1 MDVRLSAEQRALREA
16 AARLV
21 DDHAPGSVADLDD
34 AARVAGLE
42 AALTGAGWRE
52 LRVADPD
59 EADRPLASAVETAIV
74 AEEFGRGP
82 ADTSFLGPTLAAE
95 LRRRAGA
102 EPAAALETVLLRP
115 DLSGLVVLEDERA
128 RCSGV
133 AIDARGATAALALVR
148 TGGGHDLV
156 RVPVAGTSPG
166 RDLTRPS
173 AAVGDAAADRLPG
186 TDRRP
191 LTAADIQAWSAF
203 ALALTCADL
212 VGTMRGAVDLARA
225 YAGVR
230 RQYEALI
237 GTFQSVQHLLADAFV
252 SVEGSSSV
260 TRHAAWA
267 ADALPAGEALA
278 AAAVAKA
285 YCARAAREV
294 CETAIQVHGGIG
306 MTWECLAHVHLRRA
320 LVSAQMLGDVGVN
333 LARVAAH
340 HEIGGGHDGL
350 R

>member
-34 AARVAGLE
+34 AARTARLE
-42 AALTGAGWRE
+42 AALTGSGWRE
-52 LRVADPD
+52 LRVPDPD
-59 EADRPLASAVETAIV
+59 APARPLASAVETAIV
-74 AEEFGRGP
+74 AEELGRGP
-82 ADTSFLGPTLAAE
+82 ADASFLGPTLAAE
-95 LRRRAGA
+95 LRRRAGTD
-102 EPAAALETVLLRP
+102 PAATLETVLLRP
-115 DLSGLVVLEDERA
+115 DLSGLVVIEDGQA
-128 RCSGV
+128 HCSGV

-148 TGGGHDLV
+148 TGHGYDLA
-156 RVPVAGTSPG
+156 RVPVRDASPG
-166 RDLTRPS
+166 RDLTRP
-173 AAVGDAAADRLPG
+173 AAVVEDAAAERPPG
-186 TDRRP
+186 TTRGP
-191 LTAADIQAWSAF
+191 LTAEDVEAWSAF

-212 VGTMRGAVDLARA
+212 VGTMRGAIDLARG

-230 RQYEALI
+230 HQYGVAI
-237 GTFQSVQHLLADAFV
+237 GTFQSVQHMLADAFV
-252 SVEGSSSV
+252 SMEGSGSV

-267 ADALPAGEALA
+267 ADTLPAGEALA

-320 LVSAQMLGDVGVN
+320 LLSTRVLGDAGVN
-333 LARVAAH
+333 LARVVAH
-340 HEIGGGHDGL
+340 RKIGGLHDGL

>member
-34 AARVAGLE
+34 EARAAGLE

-52 LRVADPD
+52 LRAPDPD
-59 EADRPLASAVETAIV
+59 GDGRPLASAVEAAIV

-82 ADTSFLGPTLAAE
+82 ADTPFLGPTLAAE

-115 DLSGLVVLEDERA
+115 DLTGLVVLDDEHA
-128 RCSGV
+128 RCSGI
-133 AIDARGATAALALVR
+133 AIDARRATAALALVR
-148 TGGGHDLV
+148 TGQGHDLV
-156 RVPVAGTSPG
+156 RVPVTGTSPG
-166 RDLTRPS
+166 RDLTRPA
-173 AAVGDAAADRLPG
+173 AAVGDARAERLAAAG
-186 TDRRP
+186 P
-191 LTAADIQAWSAF
+191 LTAADVEAWSAL

-212 VGTMRGAVDLARA
+212 VGTMRGAVGLARA

-267 ADALPAGEALA
+267 ADALPPSEALA
-278 AAAVAKA
+278 AASIAKA

-320 LVSAQMLGDVGVN
+320 LVSAQLLGDVGVN

>member
-34 AARVAGLE
+34 APRAARLE
-42 AALTGAGWRE
+42 AALARSGWRE
-52 LRVADPD
+52 LRVPEDGD
-59 EADRPLASAVETAIV
+59 DRPPASAVETAIV
-74 AEEFGRGP
+74 AEELGRGP
-82 ADTSFLGPTLAAE
+82 ADVSFLGPTLATE

-102 EPAAALETVLLRP
+102 GPAAVPETVLLRP
-115 DLSGLVVLEDERA
+115 DLSGLVVVDDERT
-128 RCSGV
+128 RCSGT
-133 AIDARGATAALALVR
+133 AIDARGAEAALALVR
-148 TGGGHDLV
+148 TGHGYDLV
-156 RVPVAGTSPG
+156 SVPVSGTSPG

-173 AAVGDAAADRLPG
+173 ATVEGEAERLPG
-186 TDRRP
+186 TGRP
-191 LTAADIQAWSAF
+191 LTASAIEAWSSF

-212 VGTMRGAVDLARA
+212 VGTMRGAIKLACG
-225 YAGVR
+225 YADVRHQYGV
-230 RQYEALI
+230 AI
-237 GTFQSVQHLLADAFV
+237 GTFQSVQHMLADAFV
-252 SVEGSSSV
+252 AVEGSSSV

-267 ADALPAGEALA
+267 ADTLPPGEALA
-278 AAAVAKA
+278 AAAIAKT

-294 CETAIQVHGGIG
+294 CETAVQVHGGIG

-320 LVSAQMLGDVGVN
+320 LLSTQVLGDVGTN

-340 HEIGGGHDGL
+340 RKIGGVHDGL

>member
-21 DDHAPGSVADLDD
+21 DDHAPGSVAALADAPRAARLD
-34 AARVAGLE
+34 AALAGS
-42 AALTGAGWRE
+42 GWRE
-52 LRVADPD
+52 LRVPD
-59 EADRPLASAVETAIV
+59 AGDGNRPLASAVETAIV
-74 AEEFGRGP
+74 AEELGRGP
-82 ADTSFLGPTLAAE
+82 ADASFLGPTLATE

-102 EPAAALETVLLRP
+102 EPAAEPETVLLRP
-115 DLSGLVVLEDERA
+115 DLSGLVVAEDGQA

-148 TGGGHDLV
+148 TGHGYDLA
-156 RVPVAGTSPG
+156 RVPVSGTSPG
-166 RDLTRPS
+166 RDLTRP
-173 AAVGDAAADRLPG
+173 AATVQDAEAGRLPG
-186 TDRRP
+186 TGRGP
-191 LTAADIQAWSAF
+191 LTAEDVEAWSAF

-212 VGTMRGAVDLARA
+212 VGTMRGAVDLARG
-225 YAGVR
+225 YAGLR
-230 RQYEALI
+230 HQYGVAI

-252 SVEGSSSV
+252 SMEGSSSV

-267 ADALPAGEALA
+267 ADTLPPGEAFA

-294 CETAIQVHGGIG
+294 CETAVQVHGGIG

-320 LVSAQMLGDVGVN
+320 LLSTQVLGDTGVN
-333 LARVAAH
+333 LARVVAH
-340 HEIGGGHDGL
+340 RKIGGLHDGL